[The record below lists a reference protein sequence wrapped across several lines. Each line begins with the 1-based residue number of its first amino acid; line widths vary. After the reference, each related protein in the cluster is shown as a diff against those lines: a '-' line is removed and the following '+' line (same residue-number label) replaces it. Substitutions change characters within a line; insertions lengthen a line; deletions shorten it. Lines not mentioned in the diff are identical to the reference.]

1 MGIERNRNDNN
12 NRKEQN
18 MEVTD
23 LENSKS
29 EKDRF
34 PEDTPDDVVM
44 PEDMSSYI
52 EQDVRGCF
60 GKKAED
66 EPLRNQEILNALGKL
81 FFAVVSID
89 LVDYRVYPIVMPK
102 AAFPYMNAPVLDY
115 RKIIPQYCRV
125 SVRSDYRKQ
134 VYQFINPKTVA
145 ERLKK
150 EGIVSME
157 YIGQTLGWCKIILI
171 LSKYDEAGN
180 VEHMLYTVMNINQEK
195 LKEHKMSYVAEHDS
209 LTGLINRSGYQ
220 SLCREFRK
228 SSKPFCF
235 VMIDIDY
242 FKLLNDTYGH
252 EIGDVVLQRAAN
264 LLLKAFRPED
274 FVIRMGGD
282 EFAVLIP
289 GMKKSEGIQ
298 ILTRRIQEI
307 NQKLKTDTAVIP
319 AASISAGAAFSEF
332 GFSETLYRNADSALY
347 NAKKFNRGTCYFY

>member
-1 MGIERNRNDNN
+1 
-12 NRKEQN
+12 
-18 MEVTD
+18 MEHSD
-23 LENSKS
+23 S
-29 EKDRF
+29 EKTRLSKERLADV
-34 PEDTPDDVVM
+34 PLAESKEYDHAEKAPHDVVM

-52 EQDVRGCF
+52 EQDVRGWF
-60 GKKAED
+60 GKRAED
-66 EPLRNQEILNALGKL
+66 EPQRNEEVLKALGKL
-81 FFAVVSID
+81 FFAVVSVD
-89 LVDYRVYPIVMPK
+89 LVNYEVHPIVMPK
-102 AAFPYMNAPVLDY
+102 AVLPYMNAPVLDY

-134 VYQFINPKTVA
+134 VYQFVNPKTVA

-150 EGIVSME
+150 EGIMSME

-171 LSKYDEAGN
+171 PSKYDEAGN

-228 SSKPFCF
+228 SRKPFCF